1 MVSKL
6 KDQAK
11 EFLSEHKKEVVAIFL
26 VFLGTIALVWV
37 LNYYPIG
44 IRSSNSMSAKPYVPQ
59 EFLDARSLA
68 GDAANEL
75 VDLIKGS
82 QNSLRTI
89 SEEDAA
95 GNYTKALEL
104 VLSEI
109 NRNTT
114 IRETAVEF
122 SSQLEKMTK
131 NLAGVSPKNAADIG
145 FQAVTTEIELVQHLL
160 TYNKY
165 TQDLLTALRSR
176 FEVNGTVEKRQKIEE
191 LIGNM
196 NKEADSI
203 NSLNEKYKNLMG
215 EFDKL
220 TVN

>member
-1 MVSKL
+1 MADKL

-26 VFLGTIALVWV
+26 VFLGTIAMVSALV
-37 LNYYPIG
+37 YFPIKTTNTRLSTKSYVSSDFLEA
-44 IRSSNSMSAKPYVPQ
+44 RSSASNI
-59 EFLDARSLA
+59 
-68 GDAANEL
+68 ANEL
-75 VDLIKGS
+75 VSLIKDS
-82 QNSLRTI
+82 QNGLKAI

-109 NRNTT
+109 NRNAT
-114 IRETAVEF
+114 IKNTAVEL
-122 SSQLEKMTK
+122 SDQLKKMTIS
-131 NLAGVSPKNAADIG
+131 LGGVSPKNAADIG
-145 FQAVTTEIELVQHLL
+145 FEAVTTEIELVQHLL

-196 NKEADSI
+196 NREADMI
-203 NSLNEKYKNLMG
+203 NTLNEKYKNLMS
-215 EFDKL
+215 EFDSL
-220 TVN
+220 TA